1 MLFKSWDLS
10 KRLKLIIN
18 GIEMDFSN
26 NFSASAHPTNFSNM
40 IFHEVIPKDKNFYPE
55 NLKVQNYAEEF
66 SIGEVYAGDQL
77 IFFGIVNSTG
87 RLNLNPFT
95 PKTKTVEIADFR
107 KWLSIQK
114 PIPLL
119 FFNEFPE
126 NLVNTL
132 IEKLNEPKIVVGTLD
147 FSTNELIGAYSTV
160 DKSPYQ
166 VLKEV
171 VAKQTNS
178 ILYFQINTQ
187 QQITINYKSNDTLAN
202 DIEPLIIDL
211 NNLDLLKEYKILDIE
226 FESNADKYSNIV
238 KVESSN
244 VIANIVTEE
253 KITILDK
260 DSFTLNNVVG
270 KVSNNIA
277 NTYLYKLAT
286 PTVKQSAIILN
297 EEFYKE
303 GQYYD
308 VLYKTGNNIIKINKK
323 YLDQDWVLNFG
334 YFIKRKTS
342 VELSNTQEI
351 ARIASFSM
359 TKGEVYRYER
369 LNDLTNFNDLLKAT
383 ESNLEIYK
391 NTERIIYITSEIPL
405 YDILDVVEV
414 VSQENDKVSGLYL
427 VHEINV
433 DINGSSIKDASN
445 NNNFILPVFSTVLK
459 ATKNTDN
466 IVNEFDNQ
474 NFRDNPVVNQ
484 AEISDTTETII
495 LNGKFNLISN
505 IKEVAASLFPNVS
518 FEQAELNY
526 KIYGK
531 NYDVS
536 GIILVINNE

>member
-1 MLFKSWDLS
+1 MLFKNWNLT
-10 KRLKLIIN
+10 KKIKLIIN

-26 NFSASAHPTNFSNM
+26 NFSVSDHPTNFSSM
-40 IFHEVIPKDKNFYPE
+40 TFHEVIPKDKNFYPE

-87 RLNLNPFT
+87 RLNLNPFV
-95 PKTKTVEIADFR
+95 PKTKTIEIADFR

-126 NLVNTL
+126 NFVNVL
-132 IEKLNEPKIVVGTLD
+132 IEKLNESKIIAGILD

-171 VAKQTNS
+171 IAKQTNS
-178 ILYFQINTQ
+178 LLYFQINDK

-202 DIEPLIIDL
+202 DIEPLKIDL
-211 NNLDLLKEYKILDIE
+211 NNLDLLKEYKILNIE

-244 VIANIVTEE
+244 IITNLVTEE
-253 KITILDK
+253 NFTIFDK
-260 DSFTLNNVVG
+260 DSFTLNNNIG

-277 NTYLYKLAT
+277 NTYIYKLST
-286 PTVKQSAIILN
+286 PTIKQNVISIDEA
-297 EEFYKE
+297 FYKE

-308 VLYKTGNNIIKINKK
+308 VLYKIGNNIIKVNKK
-323 YLDQDWVLNFG
+323 YLNKDYILNFG
-334 YFIKRKTS
+334 YFTKRKTS
-342 VELSNTQEI
+342 VELSNTEEI
-351 ARIASFSM
+351 ARVASFST

-383 ESNLEIYK
+383 KSNLEIYK
-391 NTERIIYITSEIPL
+391 NIEKTIYITSEIPL
-405 YDILDVVEV
+405 YEILDVVEV
-414 VSQENDKVSGLYL
+414 ISGEDDKVSGLYL
-427 VHEINV
+427 VHEIAAE
-433 DINGSSIKDASN
+433 INASSIKDTI
-445 NNNFILPVFSTVLK
+445 NNNFILPVFTTILK

-474 NFRDNPVVNQ
+474 NFRDNPVIRQ
-484 AEISDTTETII
+484 FEISDTTETITLQAI
-495 LNGKFNLISN
+495 FNLISN
-505 IKEVAASLFPNVS
+505 IKEIPSPSSDKLFNN
-518 FEQAELNY
+518 AKLNY
-526 KIYGK
+526 KINDERQSIY
-531 NYDVS
+531 V
-536 GIILVINNE
+536 VINNE